1 MQINHFFTICFFN
14 QFQQYLK
21 FNIWEIADIT
31 LQFLK
36 NRKTYMAQFVKLN
49 AILCSIIRKKVHL
62 QKILDKRL
70 KTLEVENYL
79 QLWLQQKKEGL
90 F

>member
-1 MQINHFFTICFFN
+1 
-14 QFQQYLK
+14 
-21 FNIWEIADIT
+21 
-31 LQFLK
+31 
-36 NRKTYMAQFVKLN
+36 MAQFVKLN